1 MSLQTE
7 LHVEEARF
15 TPRLRRALQK
25 SRERMRARVR
35 LQALA
40 EALASKNMAQA
51 LKAVGEDDLEKALEP
66 FGAICEDAFIR
77 GGKVG
82 ARFI

>member
-1 MSLQTE
+1 
-7 LHVEEARF
+7 
-15 TPRLRRALQK
+15 
-25 SRERMRARVR
+25 VR